1 MDPGKHSKENTNKQ
15 QSYRPLCHSPVT
27 EGVVSL
33 LEPFIDTV
41 VICTMTAL
49 MIIITGQLTI
59 NPETGNDIVEGGTIV
74 TATGASG
81 AAIFAMAVVNITG
94 LYFLMPIVKR
104 ELSSYMARPK
114 SGEIMKFS
122 GDAGKSVAE

>member
-1 MDPGKHSKENTNKQ
+1 M
-15 QSYRPLCHSPVT
+15 
-27 EGVVSL
+27 